1 MLRILTSGE
10 SHGLGLTAIIDG
22 FPLGVVFDESFI
34 KSKLE
39 QRQKGFGRSKRMQIE
54 TDTVRCLSGVSNGFT
69 TGNPITLF
77 IENKDYKNSFHSTKE
92 FSIPRPGHAD
102 YAASCKFQIENLR
115 NISERAS
122 ARMTAMTVAVG
133 ALCEIFLQNF
143 DISILGS
150 VTQIGPVPMD
160 NKDANFFDF
169 QRLQKSVSQSQV
181 RCSSPSAS
189 KKMMLAIQEAKKRND
204 TLGGVFQV
212 CSYHVIPGLG
222 GFNQLE
228 NRLDGILGQAILSIP
243 SVKGVLFGNILQTH
257 AMYGSNAHDPI
268 MFDSEKQDI
277 YRQSN
282 HAGGIE
288 GGITNGENIIITGF
302 VKPINTLPK
311 GISSVDL
318 KTSEQKKAPYFRSD
332 VCAVPAIS
340 VIAEAQIAIELARLY
355 LERFG
360 STNLVEIKKNF
371 DGYKQ
376 WLSMRFQKKDTTDS
390 DSII

>member
-22 FPLGVVFDESFI
+22 FPLGIMFDEAFI
-34 KSKLE
+34 NAKLE
-39 QRQKGFGRSKRMQIE
+39 QRQKGFGRSKRMRIE
-54 TDTVRCLSGVSNGFT
+54 TDIVHCLSGVSNGFT

-77 IENKDYKNSFHSTKE
+77 IENKDYKNSFKSHKE

-102 YAASCKFQIENLR
+102 YAASCKFQIENLQ

-133 ALCEIFLQNF
+133 SLCEIFLQNF
-143 DISILGS
+143 GVSIIGS
-150 VTQIGPVPMD
+150 VTQIGSVSID
-160 NKDANFFDF
+160 DKDADF
-169 QRLQKSVSQSQV
+169 VDFERLNKNVYQSLV
-181 RCSSPSAS
+181 RCSSAEAS
-189 KKMMLAIQEAKKRND
+189 KKMIAAIQEAKKKND
-204 TLGGVFQV
+204 TLGGIFQV
-212 CSYHVIPGLG
+212 RSYHVIPGLG

-228 NRLDGILGQAILSIP
+228 NRIDGILGQAILSIP
-243 SVKGVLFGNILQTH
+243 SVKGVLFGNILETH
-257 AMYGSNAHDPI
+257 AMYGSRAHDPI
-268 MFDSEKQDI
+268 MFDSAAQDI
-277 YRQSN
+277 YRPSN

-288 GGITNGENIIITGF
+288 GGITNGEKIIITGY

-318 KTSEQKKAPYFRSD
+318 KTAEQKKAPYFRSD

-340 VIAEAQIAIELARLY
+340 VIAEAQIALELARLY

-360 STNLVEIKKNF
+360 SVHLAEIKKNF
-371 DGYKQ
+371 NDYKQ
-376 WLSMRFQKKDTTDS
+376 WLNTRFRKIDDTDS
-390 DSII
+390 DNTI